1 LDKSIRKR
9 STGTKMCVQKSIT
22 ERNSGVFEYELL
34 MSYIENDPENL
45 AMYLEIFE
53 RSMGLKEKV
62 KELIKGTLGRNISP
76 VVVIMARGRKE
87 KRHALRVMTVED
99 DESTQRMYKMIL
111 KKYGI
116 EIISEAF
123 DGRKA
128 LKKYK
133 ELKERPEVVL
143 LDYNLPYKNGIEVAK
158 EILEVNPEQR
168 IIFVTGEKRL
178 GAMTQR
184 PVVQKPFEFSK
195 LVKVINEYAV
205 V

>member
-1 LDKSIRKR
+1 
-9 STGTKMCVQKSIT
+9 MCVQKSIT